1 MATRS
6 KKVNLK
12 RLRTAIFTMH
22 WEPELEVR
30 FLSPPQKMVLWC
42 NGLTHFSSKEAIEVR
57 ILLEPPL
64 MLSWRNW

>member
-30 FLSPPQKMVLWC
+30 FLSPPQKKWFYGVMD
-42 NGLTHFSSKEAIEVR
+42 
-57 ILLEPPL
+57 
-64 MLSWRNW
+64 